1 MTIRY
6 NINGDK
12 MSEQNKLTMQMAIF
26 FLIVFVSFGT
36 LVVKEKQNILF
47 KPKIENSINEYV
59 YNNYNDLDINK
70 SEVKIIDNKFVMK
83 VMNKTNKNLYFY
95 VTYSKKKITD
105 TYQKDYVEGNSII
118 PYLNKQIEN
127 KIKNIYNINSKVKII
142 NTLDTY
148 SSQIK
153 KRLLKEDKIENL
165 KIYNLELEISS
176 IWNNEEITNKIS
188 NIMTNLEQKKI
199 TPNNYTII
207 VTNPTDI
214 TQSVKIN
221 NLTTKC
227 LENNNLTIII
237 NDIINN
243 NNTDILKTYNI
254 TYEYLN

>member
-1 MTIRY
+1 
-6 NINGDK
+6 

-47 KPKIENSINEYV
+47 KPKIENSINEYIS
-59 YNNYNDLDINK
+59 NNYNDLDLKK
-70 SEVKIIDNKFVMK
+70 SEVKIENNKFIMK
-83 VMNKTNKNLYFY
+83 VMNKTNENLYFY
-95 VTYSKKKITD
+95 ITYYKKEITD
-105 TYQKDYVEGNSII
+105 TYQKDYIEGNSLI
-118 PYLNKQIEN
+118 PYINKQIEN
-127 KIKNIYNINSKVKII
+127 KINNIYSVNAKVTIT
-142 NTLDTY
+142 NTLDNY

-153 KRLLKEDKIENL
+153 EKLLKEDKLENL
-165 KIYNLELEISS
+165 KIYNLELEISTL
-176 IWNNEEITNKIS
+176 WNNESITNKIS
-188 NIMTNLEQKKI
+188 DIMTTLEQKKI
-199 TPNNYTII
+199 TPKNYTII

-243 NNTDILKTYNI
+243 NNTDILKTYDI
-254 TYEYLN
+254 SYEYLN